1 MMMLGAANVEYRIVP
16 GALNWAECKS
26 ILEPLPN
33 TTVGLE
39 PLRGGER
46 YSFEEYL
53 KEGAEKYNGK
63 IWV

>member
-1 MMMLGAANVEYRIVP
+1 MEYRIVP